1 MQNQLG
7 LLHCDISA
15 SVMLQCS
22 YSVRLAQKSGAKAT
36 GRFARPQPE
45 RRTPM
50 INNFQD
56 FQKLGQTGMEGYMK
70 MMGDWNKSW
79 QAIASE
85 MTDYSKRAF
94 EDSTAAF
101 EKLVAAKSVEQ
112 AMEIQTTY
120 AKRAYEDY
128 MQQMSKIG
136 AMYQSIAKDAFKPGV
151 FPGAR

>member
-1 MQNQLG
+1 
-7 LLHCDISA
+7 
-15 SVMLQCS
+15 
-22 YSVRLAQKSGAKAT
+22 
-36 GRFARPQPE
+36 
-45 RRTPM
+45 M

-128 MQQMSKIG
+128 MQQLSKIG